1 MNVWSKSEN
10 EVSLLQVV
18 FPSILN
24 FSYHFA
30 ILRRILLTVSRKIIL
45 NEYDKKN
52 SRFFKLAK

>member
-10 EVSLLQVV
+10 EVSLLHVV

-30 ILRRILLTVSRKIIL
+30 ILRHILLTVSRKIIL

-52 SRFFKLAK
+52 SRF